1 MNILFLGNSY
11 TYYNDLPALFRG
23 LCKENNQDVEVFSVT
38 APGRRLE
45 QNLQDDAHAAR
56 FKELLQQRHYDF
68 CILQEQ
74 SVLPFV
80 HFDAYLSALL
90 QLKNILKGHSDRL
103 LLYSTWGRKEGESF
117 LTENHLTNPQMTALL
132 HSAFE
137 KASEITEIPISPVGL
152 HFYDLYSAGIGP
164 ELYDA
169 DRTHPSYS
177 GSCLAAL
184 VHYKTMFGV
193 LPDSLQSFELSE
205 WDRKTLLACAGKNLS
220 LQAVCL
226 DETSGA
232 ADH

>member
-164 ELYDA
+164 ELYDS
-169 DRTHPSYS
+169 DKTHPSYS

-184 VHYKTMFGV
+184 VHYKAVFGD
-193 LPDSLQSFELSE
+193 LPAHTDCFSLSPE
-205 WDRKTLLACAGKNLS
+205 DRQTLLESAAKDLTLENLN
-220 LQAVCL
+220 LN
-226 DETSGA
+226 
-232 ADH
+232 